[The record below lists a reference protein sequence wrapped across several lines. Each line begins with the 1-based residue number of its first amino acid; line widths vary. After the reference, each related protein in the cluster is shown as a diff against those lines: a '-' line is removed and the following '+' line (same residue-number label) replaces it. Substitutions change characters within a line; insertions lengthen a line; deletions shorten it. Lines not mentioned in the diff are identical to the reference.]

1 MSGNTVD
8 DSVTTDE
15 TTEIMSDLRTCDD
28 CGETFD
34 TISRCRLHD
43 CSQPEEEQD
52 TELEPDYNDP
62 FSPSKDGDKEMGCL
76 HCGETFNEQ
85 EIVYE
90 ERFGRTLW
98 WCPTE
103 DCDGAGVGMDIR
115 SADAMP

>member
-8 DSVTTDE
+8 DPAKTGETDLH
-15 TTEIMSDLRTCDD
+15 MSNLRTCDD

-34 TISRCRLHD
+34 TITENKLHD
-43 CSQPEEEQD
+43 CPAPDPEPR
-52 TELEPDYNDP
+52 PDYKDP
-62 FSPSKDGDKEMGCL
+62 FSPSKDGEKEMGCL
-76 HCGETFNEQ
+76 HCGKTFNEQ

-103 DCDGAGVGMDIR
+103 GCDGAGVGIDLR